1 MYCRYLYP
9 RALRPPET
17 GCYGVVLDDP
27 YRDDL
32 RNLFLERNDPLLN
45 NFEPHLLLMNM
56 GNIDWRAL
64 LNLWSV
70 LEYLTKY
77 TAKGGQPS
85 KHLGRVFEEVIENM
99 FQWEEEDGVHDMWRR
114 SIMKFYSRILGH
126 RDYSLFEVL
135 HFGLGLPGV
144 LSSFGDVSSAS
155 VSNWAALKRGEA
167 LAAAGSHARATYNS
181 VAGLVQFF
189 ISTNK
194 VESEQGAVYFLSAW
208 L

>member
-1 MYCRYLYP
+1 
-9 RALRPPET
+9 
-17 GCYGVVLDDP
+17 
-27 YRDDL
+27 
-32 RNLFLERNDPLLN
+32 
-45 NFEPHLLLMNM
+45 MNM

-64 LNLWSV
+64 LNVWSV

-144 LSSFGDVSSAS
+144 LSSFGNVSTAS

-167 LAAAGSHARATYNS
+167 LAAAGSRCASNIQQCS
-181 VAGLVQFF
+181 W
-189 ISTNK
+189 
-194 VESEQGAVYFLSAW
+194 LSAI
-208 L
+208 LY